1 METFIILGA
10 LALLTRA
17 GFALYAGGLVRAKN
31 SAATVMRLL
40 ADLSISVVAFW
51 AIGAAILFQRNN
63 QWLGILRDLLV
74 GIHTERSVVPFA
86 LIFVRLA
93 MILTATGLVA
103 GALAERCKF
112 WPLCAAS
119 AVLAGFVLPATCG
132 VTWTGW
138 LAMHGFVDLAGGSA
152 LHVAGGAFALVAVVM
167 VGPRAGKFNRDGSS
181 SNIPG
186 HNLPLAAMGVLLMLV
201 GWIAYVIAGSAV
213 ILAPQ
218 SMREG
223 AYGPGAM
230 NVLLAAACA
239 GLGSLLYT
247 QVKYGKPE
255 IVLTLAGIVG
265 GMVSACAGGAWLPS
279 WAAAITGLVAG
290 VIVPLAVIALELRG
304 RLDDPLG
311 VIAIHIVGGAW
322 GTIAAGIFIPIP
334 LAPRGRGEQ
343 ILIQAVGVI
352 GIAIFAAAVS
362 AALFLILRAT
372 VGLRSKEA
380 DEFDGLDLAEH
391 DIGAYPDFQ
400 QNSIKSYHLRE
411 A

>member
-1 METFIILGA
+1 
-10 LALLTRA
+10 
-17 GFALYAGGLVRAKN
+17 
-31 SAATVMRLL
+31 
-40 ADLSISVVAFW
+40 
-51 AIGAAILFQRNN
+51 
-63 QWLGILRDLLV
+63 
-74 GIHTERSVVPFA
+74 
-86 LIFVRLA
+86 
-93 MILTATGLVA
+93 
-103 GALAERCKF
+103 
-112 WPLCAAS
+112 
-119 AVLAGFVLPATCG
+119 
-132 VTWTGW
+132 
-138 LAMHGFVDLAGGSA
+138 
-152 LHVAGGAFALVAVVM
+152 
-167 VGPRAGKFNRDGSS
+167 
-181 SNIPG
+181 
-186 HNLPLAAMGVLLMLV
+186 
-201 GWIAYVIAGSAV
+201 
-213 ILAPQ
+213 
-218 SMREG
+218 
-223 AYGPGAM
+223 
-230 NVLLAAACA
+230 
-239 GLGSLLYT
+239 LYT